1 MEPRQ
6 VSETQTHVR
15 PPEQPLLRV
24 LVVDDNV
31 DAAKAL
37 AMLLGYFHCDVEVA
51 FDGEAALAA
60 AEQVEPHVGILDLGL
75 PRIDGFEL
83 ARRIRRLPWAKR
95 TLLIALSGWG
105 QDEDRIRSREAGFDL
120 HLVKPVDSQALLKIL
135 DTVRTQLPS
144 E

>member
-6 VSETQTHVR
+6 VSESQTWVK
-15 PPEQPLLRV
+15 PPQQPLLRV

-60 AEQVEPHVGILDLGL
+60 AEQAEPQVGILDLGL

-83 ARRIRRLPWAKR
+83 ARRIRKLPWGR
-95 TLLIALSGWG
+95 HTLLIALSGWG
-105 QDEDRIRSREAGFDL
+105 QEEDRIRSREAGFDL
-120 HLVKPVDSQALLKIL
+120 HLVKPVDSQALLRIL
-135 DTVRTQLPS
+135 DTVRKELPR

>member
-1 MEPRQ
+1 M
-6 VSETQTHVR
+6 SETQTYVKA
-15 PPEQPLLRV
+15 PQQQPLLRV

-31 DAAKAL
+31 DAARAL

-60 AEQVEPHVGILDLGL
+60 AEHGEPHVGILDLGL

-105 QDEDRIRSREAGFDL
+105 QEEDRIRSREAGFDL

-135 DTVRTQLPS
+135 DTVRTQLPA

>member
-1 MEPRQ
+1 VESRQ

-51 FDGEAALAA
+51 FDGESALAA
-60 AEQVEPHVGILDLGL
+60 AEHAEPHVGILDLGL

-83 ARRIRRLPWAKR
+83 ARRIRRLPWARR
-95 TLLIALSGWG
+95 TMLIALSGWG
-105 QDEDRIRSREAGFDL
+105 QEEDRIRSREAGFDL

-135 DTVRTQLPS
+135 DTVRTELSP

>member
-1 MEPRQ
+1 M
-6 VSETQTHVR
+6 SETQTYVN
-15 PPEQPLLRV
+15 PAQQPMLRV

-51 FDGEAALAA
+51 FDGESALAA
-60 AEQVEPHVGILDLGL
+60 AELAEPQVGILDLGL

-83 ARRIRRLPWAKR
+83 ARRIRQRPWGRRA
-95 TLLIALSGWG
+95 LLIALSGWG

-120 HLVKPVDSQALLKIL
+120 HFVKPLDSQELLKIL
-135 DTVRTQLPS
+135 DTVRNDLPL

>member
-1 MEPRQ
+1 M
-6 VSETQTHVR
+6 SETQTHVR

-31 DAAKAL
+31 DAATAL

-60 AEQVEPHVGILDLGL
+60 AEQVEPHVAVLDLGL

-83 ARRIRRLPWAKR
+83 ARRIRRLPWARR

-105 QDEDRIRSREAGFDL
+105 QEEDRVRSREAGFDL

>member
-1 MEPRQ
+1 MEPSQ
-6 VSETQTHVR
+6 VRETQVYVR

-31 DAAKAL
+31 DAAKAR
-37 AMLLGYFHCDVEVA
+37 AMLLGYFHCDVDVA
-51 FDGEAALAA
+51 FDGEAALTA
-60 AEQVEPHVGILDLGL
+60 AEHAEPHVGILDLGL

-83 ARRIRRLPWAKR
+83 ARRIRQLPWGRR

-105 QDEDRIRSREAGFDL
+105 QEEDRIRSREAGFDL
-120 HLVKPVDSQALLKIL
+120 HLVKPVDSQALLRIL
-135 DTVRTQLPS
+135 DTGRTELPP

>member
-1 MEPRQ
+1 MEPCQ
-6 VSETQTHVR
+6 VNHTQTWVNAA
-15 PPEQPLLRV
+15 EQPLLRV

-37 AMLLGYFHCDVEVA
+37 AMLLGYFKCDVEVA
-51 FDGEAALAA
+51 FDGESALTA
-60 AEQVEPHVGILDLGL
+60 AEHTEPHVGILDLGL

-83 ARRIRRLPWAKR
+83 ARRIRRLPWGRR

-105 QDEDRIRSREAGFDL
+105 QEEDRIRSREAGFDL

-135 DTVRTQLPS
+135 DTVRTRLPS

>member
-1 MEPRQ
+1 
-6 VSETQTHVR
+6 VSEAQTYVKLQ
-15 PPEQPLLRV
+15 EQPVLRV

-37 AMLLGYFHCDVEVA
+37 AMLLGYFKCDVEVA
-51 FDGEAALAA
+51 FDGESALSA
-60 AEQVEPHVGILDLGL
+60 AEHAEPHVGILDLGL

-83 ARRIRRLPWAKR
+83 ARRIRRLPWGKR
-95 TLLIALSGWG
+95 TMLIALSGWG
-105 QDEDRIRSREAGFDL
+105 QQEDRVRSREAGFDL

-135 DTVRTQLPS
+135 DTVRGQLPS

>member
-1 MEPRQ
+1 
-6 VSETQTHVR
+6 VSESQTWVK
-15 PPEQPLLRV
+15 PPQQPLLRV

-60 AEQVEPHVGILDLGL
+60 AEQAEPRVGILDLGL
-75 PRIDGFEL
+75 PGIDGFEL
-83 ARRIRRLPWAKR
+83 ARRIRKLPWGR
-95 TLLIALSGWG
+95 HTLLIALSGWG
-105 QDEDRIRSREAGFDL
+105 QEEDRIRSREAGFDL
-120 HLVKPVDSQALLKIL
+120 HLVKPVDSQALLRIL
-135 DTVRTQLPS
+135 DTVRTERPR